1 MQGQQLDDLIVQSGL
16 TQEEA
21 VAVLMKYVKGGIC
34 TGTKEPISAYPD
46 LWALGE
52 PDKYAPWRAAN
63 PLPGPSGSAAKGGK
77 AAKGKGAAKAKG
89 GGSSKKCVGA
99 SLGAVC
105 GAGLRS
111 LRRDL
116 GHCNGG

>member
-1 MQGQQLDDLIVQSGL
+1 MQGQNLDDLIVQSGL
-16 TQEEA
+16 TQDEA

-34 TGTKEPISAYPD
+34 TGTKEPIHCYPD

-52 PDKYAPWRAAN
+52 PDKYAIWRAAN
-63 PLPGPSGSAAKGGK
+63 PLSGPSGSAGKGKG
-77 AAKGKGAAKAKG
+77 AKGKGAAKAKG
-89 GGSSKKCVGA
+89 GGSSKKWVGA

-116 GHCNGG
+116 GH